1 MKKFTLIVMAMFISL
16 GLFAHPDEPIP
27 AEHSAFSWHTVTL
40 VDYKTGTEETVRQLI
55 SKFESASEAAGT
67 TAPVIYWFETGKY
80 DLVITWNLEKS
91 PSNDQWTWSP
101 QGEDF
106 WNALVAQEGSV
117 EAARKIQND
126 YSALVASSVTN
137 IARKAK

>member
-40 VDYKTGTEETVRQLI
+40 VDYKTGTEEAARQLI
-55 SKFESASEAAGT
+55 SKFASASEVAGT
-67 TAPVIYWFETGKY
+67 TAPVIHWFETGKY

-91 PSNDQWTWSP
+91 PSTNQWTWSP
-101 QGEDF
+101 QGDDF

-117 EAARKIQND
+117 EAARKVQND